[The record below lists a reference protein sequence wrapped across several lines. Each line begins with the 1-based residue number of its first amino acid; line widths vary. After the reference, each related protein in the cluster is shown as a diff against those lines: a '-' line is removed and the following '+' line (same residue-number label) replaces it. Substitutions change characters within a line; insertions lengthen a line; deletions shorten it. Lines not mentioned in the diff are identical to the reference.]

1 MAKQLGMFIA
11 SPELRADV
19 VVYDDVFV
27 CALYEKDV
35 FSDEF
40 LEKAGI
46 MELDKSSMKHL
57 SVKEGDGLCVSRG
70 GAEVVVKVQE
80 QVYVGAPA
88 MPKSPL
94 SLRLADGCD
103 TRHFTATLKKSSK
116 PITRIEQLIGIP

>member
-1 MAKQLGMFIA
+1 M
-11 SPELRADV
+11 
-19 VVYDDVFV
+19 
-27 CALYEKDV
+27 CALYERDV

-46 MELDKSSMKHL
+46 IGLDKNTMKHL
-57 SVKEGDGLCVSRG
+57 SVKEGDAISVSRG

-94 SLRLADGCD
+94 SLKLADGCD
-103 TRHFTATLKKSSK
+103 TRHFSATLKKSTK
-116 PITRIEQLIGIP
+116 PLTRIEQLIEGSP